1 MNMKNNSHF
10 VMALLL
16 SLLFVVAGG
25 LLAQSSGGQPA
36 GSAEAKPSGASQL
49 PRRLD
54 KLQDRLDR
62 MKRELATIRE
72 QLKNSGSPPADGT
85 PAAQEAQT
93 ARRLDALQGALDRAN
108 EELASLRQHTKSAVA
123 SSLSSP
129 SEPDALT
136 REATHPAVGAIIQ
149 MRGTNVIVME
159 LTSERR
165 QFTLGENAFCVQ
177 FRDGRSFDAVDASDV
192 YVDFTKSVGRV
203 QVLRAVARL
212 NRTEVGRFC
221 GQVSLVMS
229 GPWIMTTK
237 LGSSSSKGQAVLV
250 VPVE

>member
-1 MNMKNNSHF
+1 MNMRNNSHF

-36 GSAEAKPSGASQL
+36 GPAEAKPTGASQL

-54 KLQDRLDR
+54 ELQDRLDR

-72 QLKNSGSPPADGT
+72 QLKKSGSLPADGT

-93 ARRLDALQGALDRAN
+93 ARRLDALQGTLDRAN
-108 EELASLRQHTKSAVA
+108 EELASLRQHTESPVA
-123 SSLSSP
+123 FSLGSP
-129 SEPDALT
+129 SAPRGPT
-136 REATHPAVGAIIQ
+136 PEATHPAVGAIIQ
-149 MRGTNVIVME
+149 TRGANVIAME

-165 QFTLGENAFCVQ
+165 QFTQGENAFCVQ

-203 QVLRAVARL
+203 QAVRAVARL
-212 NRTEVGRFC
+212 SRTEVGRFC
-221 GQVSLVMS
+221 GQVSLVLP
-229 GPWIMTTK
+229 GPWTMTTR
-237 LGSSSSKGQAVLV
+237 LGGPSSTSKAVFL
-250 VPVE
+250 VPVK